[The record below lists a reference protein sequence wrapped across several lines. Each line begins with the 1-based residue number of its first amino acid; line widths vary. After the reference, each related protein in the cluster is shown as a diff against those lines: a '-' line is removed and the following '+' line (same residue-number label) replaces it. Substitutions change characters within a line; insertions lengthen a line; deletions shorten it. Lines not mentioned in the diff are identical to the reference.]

1 MLDVSR
7 GDPVG
12 DEPQSDQEQPEV
24 GRLDNVMMGGQ
35 LAHGHSVLTMILETG
50 AVIAATTF
58 LQSFTQH
65 FGTRLAG
72 TLDGAAVRR
81 FLRRQQEDAGVP
93 VGLGGFDLRT
103 EQGWRVSM
111 TTDLPAEALV
121 QLRDLCEAAP
131 PIAEIS
137 TLLINYGRSGWEAW
151 GVADGEYAR
160 YLWEPEEKRWA
171 ARQQG

>member
-7 GDPVG
+7 GVPVG
-12 DEPQSDQEQPEV
+12 DEGQRHQGPPKID
-24 GRLDNVMMGGQ
+24 LTDLKAGGQ
-35 LAHGHSVLTMILETG
+35 LVHAHSVVSMMFETG
-50 AVIAATTF
+50 GVIAATAF

-72 TLDGAAVRR
+72 TLDRGAVRR
-81 FLRRQQEDAGVP
+81 FLRRQQEDAGGTA
-93 VGLGGFDLRT
+93 GLAGFDLRT

-111 TTDLPAEALV
+111 TTDLPAEALA

-131 PIAEIS
+131 PTAEIS

-160 YLWEPEEKRWA
+160 YRWEPEDKRWA
-171 ARQQG
+171 IRQQD